1 MYNHQISEK
10 YAKNSGEYQKRIL
23 ENQIGC
29 QLANL
34 TTEQVQKYIAENR
47 NNIDVE
53 HALLSTIQ
61 YLKYLYHTQIAV
73 SHHLKSTM
81 VASLIDEDDE
91 WLLNSLDGIGV
102 NPENYNSGQE
112 YYDNAIIG
120 SMWLNEEDFI
130 QRSKEIIAW
139 KNKGGE
145 TNAKSTTAKGVNH
158 ANLSCRYMG

>member
-53 HALLSTIQ
+53 HTLLSTIQ

-81 VASLIDEDDE
+81 VASLIDETDE
-91 WLLNSLDGIGV
+91 WLLNSLDVIDV
-102 NPENYNSGQE
+102 NPANYSSGQE
-112 YYDNAIIG
+112 YYDNTIIG

-130 QRSKEIIAW
+130 ERCKEIIAW
-139 KNKGGE
+139 KNKSGE
-145 TNAKSTTAKGVNH
+145 TDEKS
-158 ANLSCRYMG
+158 